1 MSVTINAERVYSE
14 NFGEISMK
22 RLFKYLKPYWKAV
35 ALAPLFMLLEVIT
48 DLLQP
53 ALMADIVDKGIKSGN
68 ISYII
73 NVGLVMIGVALLG
86 ILGGVG
92 CTIFA
97 SKAALNFSADLRMDL
112 FKKIQ
117 SFSFDSLDKFSTAS
131 LITRLTNDVVQIQ
144 NFILAMLRI
153 MVRSPLLCIGGII
166 MALLINAHLA
176 LILLVTI
183 PILSVALAYII
194 KKGFSLFSSVQ
205 KKLDKVNDV
214 VRENLTGIRVVKSF
228 VRADYE
234 NNRFNMANTN
244 LKEVTVKASR
254 IIGLTMPLMI
264 LVMNISIIAVIWF
277 GGIKVNAGSMK
288 VGQVMAFINYMTQI
302 LFSLMMIAF
311 ILMMVSRAK
320 ASADRLADIINSD
333 TDIKDLPEASIE
345 PIKEGRIVFDDVS
358 FRYANA
364 VGEPVLKNITFSAM
378 PGETVAILGSTGSGK
393 STLVNLIPRF
403 YDAISGKILI
413 DDKNI
418 KDIKLKT
425 LRSNIS
431 MVLQE
436 SILFSGT
443 VMDNLRWGK
452 EDAAEEEVFEAAR
465 VAQAHDFIINLPE
478 GYNSI
483 LGQRGVNVSGG
494 QKQRLAIARALLK
507 KPVILILD
515 DSTSS
520 VDMGT
525 EAKIQKALKNFM
537 KNTTCFVIA
546 QRISTVLEADKI
558 IVLENG
564 EIVDMGTHKELLE
577 RCSVYQDIYNSQIG
591 EEGNL

>member
-1 MSVTINAERVYSE
+1 
-14 NFGEISMK
+14 MK

>member
-1 MSVTINAERVYSE
+1 
-14 NFGEISMK
+14 MK
-22 RLFKYLKPYWKAV
+22 KLLRYLKPYWKAV
-35 ALAPLFMLLEVIT
+35 MLAPLFMLLEVTT

-53 ALMADIVDKGIKSGN
+53 TLMADIVDKGIKSGN
-68 ISYII
+68 IPYII
-73 NVGLVMIGVALLG
+73 NVGFIMIGVAILG
-86 ILGGVG
+86 ILGGLG
-92 CTIFA
+92 CTIYA

-112 FKKIQ
+112 FKRIQ

-144 NFILAMLRI
+144 NFVLAMLRI

-166 MALLINAHLA
+166 MALLINAQLA

-183 PILSVALAYII
+183 PVLAVALGFII

-214 VRENLTGIRVVKSF
+214 VRENLTGVRVVKAF

-234 NNRFNMANTN
+234 NNRFSSANTN

-254 IIGLTMPLMI
+254 IVGLTMPLMI
-264 LVMNISIIAVIWF
+264 LVMNLSIIAVIWF
-277 GGIKVNAGSMK
+277 GGIKVNIGNMQ

-302 LFSLMMIAF
+302 LFSFMMIAF

-320 ASADRLADIINSD
+320 ASADRIAEVIDSE
-333 TDIKDLPEASIE
+333 TDIKDSPEASIE
-345 PIKEGRIVFDDVS
+345 PIKEGRIAFENVS
-358 FRYANA
+358 FRYTNA

-403 YDAISGKILI
+403 YDVTSGRVLI
-413 DDKNI
+413 DGRNV

-425 LRSNIS
+425 LRSDVS

-443 VMDNLRWGK
+443 IMENIRWGK
-452 EDAAEEEVFEAAR
+452 EDATEEEVFEAAKA
-465 VAQAHDFIINLPE
+465 AQAHDFIINLPS

-494 QKQRLAIARALLK
+494 QKQRLAIARALLR
-507 KPVILILD
+507 KPAILILD
-515 DSTSS
+515 DSTSA

-525 EAKIQKALKNFM
+525 EARIQNALKVLMENS
-537 KNTTCFVIA
+537 TCFVIA

-558 IVLENG
+558 MVLENG
-564 EIVDMGTHKELLE
+564 EIVDMGTHKELLQ
-577 RCSVYQDIYNSQIG
+577 RCTVYQDIYSSQIG
-591 EEGNL
+591 EEAV